1 MNNNQIRTFLNNKY
15 LKKKT
20 NFSIITYSRRRH
32 QILKIV
38 VKLNLGSI
46 VLNKK
51 YETLS
56 LRKQNIFQKLHLK
69 KLCRAILISIVVT
82 KVDLI
87 EHKSVTVEYFVV
99 KNILDTKKT

>member
-1 MNNNQIRTFLNNKY
+1 MNNSWIRTFSNIKHF
-15 LKKKT
+15 LKKN
-20 NFSIITYSRRRH
+20 NFSIISFSRRRH

-56 LRKQNIFQKLHLK
+56 LIKQNFVQKLHLK
-69 KLCRAILISIVVT
+69 KSYAEQYQFL
-82 KVDLI
+82 
-87 EHKSVTVEYFVV
+87 
-99 KNILDTKKT
+99 

>member
-1 MNNNQIRTFLNNKY
+1 MNNKY
-15 LKKKT
+15 FLKKTK
-20 NFSIITYSRRRH
+20 FAIISYSRRRH

-56 LRKQNIFQKLHLK
+56 LIKQNIFK
-69 KLCRAILISIVVT
+69 KFHSKKIYGAILISIVVT
-82 KVDLI
+82 KVNLI
-87 EHKSVTVEYFVV
+87 GHKSVTVEYFVI
-99 KNILDTKKT
+99 KNSSDTKKI